1 MSHAKP
7 SAGVAGARTGGE
19 WPGSL
24 LSPGGLLPLLGLP
37 VLPQGSH
44 AGVAGR
50 QKLLWGR
57 TTAKTSVRAMKVQET
72 RHNRESRGSGTLLK
86 LEKQQL
92 CPVWSQGLVVREAKL
107 PGSGAWARYVFTP
120 LAPVHVVLHWL
131 L

>member
-1 MSHAKP
+1 MPSHQL
-7 SAGVAGARTGGE
+7 GWR
-19 WPGSL
+19 
-24 LSPGGLLPLLGLP
+24 GLEQVVNGRAVCCLLGACCHCWGCLCFP
-37 VLPQGSH
+37 RAPMQVLQG
-44 AGVAGR
+44 GR

-57 TTAKTSVRAMKVQET
+57 TTAKTSVRAMKVEET

-86 LEKQQL
+86 SEKQQL